1 MSLKFLLLI
10 FLNLLY
16 QNFIVVGSLLFIFQ
30 LGNAINNS
38 FIFNLKTSLPS
49 IKNQPPYYFVFLVFY
64 RAYPML
70 VYRIVFLIC
79 QQINCFYTKSYEI
92 DSTTSC
98 PVFLFLL
105 FRLFPSSN
113 GMCLPNHQD

>member
-64 RAYPML
+64 RAYLML
-70 VYRIVFLIC
+70 IYRIVLLIC
-79 QQINCFYTKSYEI
+79 QQIKCSCTKNYEI
-92 DSTTSC
+92 DYTKSC
-98 PVFLFLL
+98 PVFRCLL
-105 FRLFPSSN
+105 FYLSPSSI
-113 GMCLPNHQD
+113 GMYLPNHQD